1 MEEESKESETMV
13 GPTTPRKDKI
23 GMSPRSPAAHRD
35 SEHNAQ
41 MLTDMASMGEE
52 IQALKEQMRNS
63 ATEATEE
70 KQELK
75 NQVQKL

>member
-1 MEEESKESETMV
+1 
-13 GPTTPRKDKI
+13 
-23 GMSPRSPAAHRD
+23 
-35 SEHNAQ
+35 

-70 KQELK
+70 KQDLE